1 MKESLKERERE
12 KARKEEKDCG
22 MTNCSRESESL
33 KTDPLAP
40 TERSEMRSR
49 VRSGPFIAT
58 GSPAKSS
65 RSYLPRGSDWSVQLL
80 HHTA

>member
-1 MKESLKERERE
+1 MKESLKEREGE
-12 KARKEEKDCG
+12 GQEEEKDCG

-40 TERSEMRSR
+40 TERSQMRS
-49 VRSGPFIAT
+49 SPFIAT
-58 GSPAKSS
+58 GSPGNSA
-65 RSYLPRGSDWSVQLL
+65 RSYLPRESDWPVHLL

>member
-1 MKESLKERERE
+1 MKESLKEREGERRE

-40 TERSEMRSR
+40 TERSEMR
-49 VRSGPFIAT
+49 
-58 GSPAKSS
+58 
-65 RSYLPRGSDWSVQLL
+65 
-80 HHTA
+80 

>member
-22 MTNCSRESESL
+22 MTNCSSESEAL

-40 TERSEMRSR
+40 TERSEMR
-49 VRSGPFIAT
+49 
-58 GSPAKSS
+58 
-65 RSYLPRGSDWSVQLL
+65 
-80 HHTA
+80 

>member
-12 KARKEEKDCG
+12 KEEQDCG

-33 KTDPLAP
+33 KRDPLAP

-58 GSPAKSS
+58 GSPGKSA
-65 RSYLPRGSDWSVQLL
+65 RSYLPRESDWSVHLL